1 MTDPRASGAT
11 SERYAFRM
19 VLKPGMEAEYERRH
33 DAIWPE
39 LAELLRGA
47 GVSDYAIWLDPDT
60 GHLFGILMRTADH
73 GMDDLPSHPVM
84 RRWWAA
90 MAPLMETNPDDSP
103 VAVPLRRVFHLP

>member
-1 MTDPRASGAT
+1 MT
-11 SERYAFRM
+11 ERYAFRM

-60 GHLFGILMRTADH
+60 GHLFGILTRPDDH

-84 RRWWAA
+84 RRWWEH